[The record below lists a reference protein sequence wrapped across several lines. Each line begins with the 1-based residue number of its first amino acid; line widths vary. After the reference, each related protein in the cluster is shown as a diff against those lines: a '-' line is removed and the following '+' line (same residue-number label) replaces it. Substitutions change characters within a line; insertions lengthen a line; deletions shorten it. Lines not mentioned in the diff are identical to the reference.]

1 MHKGRTAI
9 SFLCILFI
17 IVVFFIGLRI
27 GKRIERIDKTYEQS
41 QKTAQ
46 KNALRTDPFF
56 TYIPFYS
63 NFCAVRF
70 LHPAAL
76 KEQDEQATDEA
87 ALVYEN
93 KIITIRCTNQHIR
106 TFNRMKNSLTLTEEK
121 TIAST
126 EAQLYTSSLK
136 DTYLIHMVHPTTEK
150 EIIVTISKNLLPL
163 FEQTLEFV
171 K

>member
-1 MHKGRTAI
+1 MHKGRAAI
-9 SFLCILFI
+9 SFLFVLFT

-27 GKRIERIDKTYEQS
+27 GKRIEKIDKTYEQS

-46 KNALRTDPFF
+46 KNALRTDPFL

-63 NFCAVRF
+63 SFCGMRF

-76 KEQDEQATDEA
+76 KEQDDQATDEA
-87 ALVYEN
+87 ALVYDN
-93 KIITIRCTNQHIR
+93 KMITLRCTNQHIR
-106 TFNRMKNSLTLTEEK
+106 TFNRMRNSLTLTEEK
-121 TIAST
+121 TIASAA
-126 EAQLYTSSLK
+126 AQLYTSSLK
-136 DTYLIHMVHPTTEK
+136 DTYLIYIVHPTTEK